1 MNRLLA
7 AAVIGCGMAGAQAQT
22 GSSGSELGSVGSGAT
37 SSASSRWSELGS
49 LDRVMA
55 KPTDQVATPSVKLDT
70 RPEPDG
76 GDAPKSFQQH
86 YWYVHGGIGPSFLTN
101 SQITLNSSLPDNQI
115 KFYPGV
121 RADAAIGYQFTPWF
135 GLEAEL
141 GLLSNSIRSI
151 EGSPDTS
158 GEFVQL
164 AQLVNAVFK
173 LPTKSGF
180 EPYIGVGTGITLDG
194 LHIDRGTVQGAPL
207 HGTDG
212 AAALAFQLAAGFKW
226 KINDRWG
233 MAVGYEFLTTSRPEF
248 ELKEFTGGSG
258 TLMVRNPQ
266 SHSLTVQFE
275 FKF

>member
-1 MNRLLA
+1 MNWLLA
-7 AAVIGCGMAGAQAQT
+7 AALIGCGMAGAQAQT
-22 GSSGSELGSVGSGAT
+22 RSSESELGSVGAPSA
-37 SSASSRWSELGS
+37 ASSRWSELGS

-55 KPTDQVATPSVKLDT
+55 RSTGPVATPTVKLDT
-70 RPEPDG
+70 RPDPDG
-76 GDAPKSFQQH
+76 GNAPGSFQQH
-86 YWYVHGGIGPSFLTN
+86 YWYVHGGIGPSFLTD

-115 KFYPGV
+115 KFYPGL

-141 GLLSNSIRSI
+141 GITSNSIKSI

-158 GEFVQL
+158 GEFAQL

-180 EPYIGVGTGITLDG
+180 EPYVGVGAGLTLDG
-194 LHIDRGTVQGAPL
+194 MHIERGTVQGVPL